1 MSYVDSEKC
10 HEYTKASYYEV
21 VGVSCDVL
29 DLERKIVGIELY
41 NKSATRNSK
50 ERHLFGKIADKAM
63 KFYRTRQPFCLKL
76 YTADERAFRTDAWIQ
91 YRV

>member
-10 HEYTKASYYEV
+10 HKYTKASYYEV

-50 ERHLFGKIADKAM
+50 PRKGIYSA
-63 KFYRTRQPFCLKL
+63 R
-76 YTADERAFRTDAWIQ
+76 
-91 YRV
+91 